1 MEPERSKPNHNIS
14 MLGLK
19 LRNQRVM
26 RCANVTTLTTNN
38 SQQSLSAFNQQQQAY
53 DRSQDFQKLMTDL
66 KVSTSKLKVYSFEKA
81 RPTVPWNLRIE
92 RAPYNLRHH
101 AKLVNSPI
109 EIVEPRNK
117 KREEEISERLKFF
130 VSHSKGDADQ
140 DFLAMIGSKP
150 PKKPKLWPKSMH
162 WLLDVSNNT
171 MTTPTTDPSQ
181 QQSLFACNEQQQQA
195 YERPQGYQELMTDL
209 KVSSGK
215 LKFPVFDEGRPTRT
229 CNLMIEREPFNF
241 KHHPKSANSVVG
253 VMLSRNKTEGKE
265 EEKINLRKNIIEKL
279 KFSNSF
285 SKEEGDQYFLA
296 FFGSKPPIK
305 PKLCPKSIH
314 WKLDVSNN
322 TMTTPI
328 IDLSRQKYMFAFSK
342 QQQSYD
348 QAQGYRKLM
357 TDPKVSTRKLKDSIF
372 NKGKPTRPLNLRTEK
387 APWNCKRHTKP
398 NNSISGIMVPANKK
412 DEEEEKFLE
421 RLKYSISPKDEVEQ
435 DFLARVGNKS
445 PKKSNK

>member
-38 SQQSLSAFNQQQQAY
+38 SQQSLSAFNQQQQAD

-130 VSHSKGDADQ
+130 VSHSKGDVDQ
-140 DFLAMIGSKP
+140 DFLAMVGSKP

-209 KVSSGK
+209 KK
-215 LKFPVFDEGRPTRT
+215 
-229 CNLMIEREPFNF
+229 
-241 KHHPKSANSVVG
+241 
-253 VMLSRNKTEGKE
+253 
-265 EEKINLRKNIIEKL
+265 
-279 KFSNSF
+279 
-285 SKEEGDQYFLA
+285 
-296 FFGSKPPIK
+296 
-305 PKLCPKSIH
+305 
-314 WKLDVSNN
+314 
-322 TMTTPI
+322 
-328 IDLSRQKYMFAFSK
+328 
-342 QQQSYD
+342 
-348 QAQGYRKLM
+348 
-357 TDPKVSTRKLKDSIF
+357 
-372 NKGKPTRPLNLRTEK
+372 
-387 APWNCKRHTKP
+387 
-398 NNSISGIMVPANKK
+398 
-412 DEEEEKFLE
+412 
-421 RLKYSISPKDEVEQ
+421 
-435 DFLARVGNKS
+435 
-445 PKKSNK
+445 